1 MRKRCLKRKES
12 HTYLKNSGRGI
23 SRFKGSEANACLTQ
37 ALNSKMDC
45 LMDGERKKERILG
58 DRLEGLAHFT

>member
-1 MRKRCLKRKES
+1 MGKSIPDTENSRC
-12 HTYLKNSGRGI
+12 
-23 SRFKGSEANACLTQ
+23 KGSEANACLTQ

-58 DRLEGLAHFT
+58 GRMEGLAHFT

>member
-1 MRKRCLKRKES
+1 MFS
-12 HTYLKNSGRGI
+12 AKN